1 MDRQKNTREMKK
13 NIAVI
18 LAGGSGVRFGREDTP
33 KQFLKVAG
41 KKVIEHTIDVFENN
55 NHIDEIAVVTRGE
68 YVSDIEQMIV
78 NNHYQKVKKVL
89 LGGKER
95 YHSSLSAINAYT
107 DDNDN
112 LIFHD
117 AVRPLLNDRIIN
129 DCVEALKHYDA
140 VDVAIPVADTII
152 QVDKDECIESI
163 PKRASLRSGQTPQC
177 FKRGVINK
185 AYQLAF
191 EDPAFSTTDDC
202 GVVRKYLPETPVFV
216 VKGEVFNMKITYKED
231 LFLIDKLFQL
241 KTEEGNQDSLSEITK
256 ESLKHKV
263 LVVFGGSYGI
273 GADVARLAEEQGAKV
288 YCFSR
293 SMNKVD
299 VSNIEQVEAALK
311 QVFEAEGAIHYV
323 VNTAGILV
331 KEALASMEYEQI
343 ANSVNVNVLGIIN
356 VAKASYPYLCQTQ
369 GSLLAYTSS
378 SYTRGRMM
386 YSVYSATK
394 AAVVNLVQALAEEW
408 SNDKIRV
415 NCINPERTKTPM
427 RVSNFGNEPEDTLLK
442 SETVAIAS
450 LNTITSDFTGEVID
464 VKRH

>member
-1 MDRQKNTREMKK
+1 MSK

-18 LAGGSGVRFGREDTP
+18 LAGGSGSRFGRDLP

-41 KKVIEHTIDVFENN
+41 KKVIEHTIDVFEHNSL
-55 NHIDEIAVVTRGE
+55 IDEIAVVTRPE
-68 YVSDIEQMIV
+68 FIADIEQMVV
-78 NNHYQKVKKVL
+78 NDHYVKVHKIL
-89 LGGKER
+89 IGGKER

-107 DDNDN
+107 EDTDN

-117 AVRPLLNDRIIN
+117 AVRPLVNDRIIN
-129 DCVEALKHYDA
+129 DCIEALKHYDA

-152 QVDKDECIESI
+152 KVDEMDCIHAI
-163 PKRASLRSGQTPQC
+163 PKRSELRSGQTPQC

-185 AYQLAF
+185 AYQLALK
-191 EDPAFSTTDDC
+191 DPNFVTTDDC
-202 GVVRKYLPETPVFV
+202 GVVRNYLPDTPVYV
-216 VKGEVFNMKITYKED
+216 VKGEVFNMKITFKED
-231 LFLIDKLFQL
+231 LFLVDKLFQL
-241 KTEEGNQDSLSEITK
+241 KSQEGSQDVLLEVTK
-256 ESLKHKV
+256 EQLQSKV

-273 GADVARLAEEQGAKV
+273 GADVARLAKENGAKV
-288 YCFSR
+288 YSFSR
-293 SMNKVD
+293 SMNQVD
-299 VSNIEQVEAALK
+299 VSHIEQVEDALK
-311 QVFEAEGAIHYV
+311 KVYDAQGAIHYV

-331 KEALASMEYEQI
+331 KEALATMEYERIQ
-343 ANSVNVNVLGIIN
+343 NSVNVNMLGIIN

-386 YSVYSATK
+386 YSIYSATK

-427 RVSNFGNEPEDTLLK
+427 RVSNFGNEPDDTLLK
-442 SETVAIAS
+442 SEEVAIAS
-450 LNTITSDFTGEVID
+450 LNTLVSKCTGEVID
-464 VKRH
+464 VKRKK

>member
-1 MDRQKNTREMKK
+1 MN

-18 LAGGSGVRFGREDTP
+18 LAGGSGSRFGRDLP

-41 KKVIEHTIDVFENN
+41 KKVIEHTIDVFEHNV
-55 NHIDEIAVVTRGE
+55 HIDEIAVVTRQE
-68 YVSDIEQMIV
+68 FISDIEQMVV
-78 NNHYQKVKKVL
+78 NNHYAKVRKIL
-89 LGGKER
+89 IGGKER

-107 DDNDN
+107 NDEDN

-117 AVRPLLNDRIIN
+117 AVRPLVNDRIIN
-129 DCVEALKHYDA
+129 DCIEALKHYDA

-152 QVDKDECIESI
+152 QINENDCIRTI
-163 PKRASLRSGQTPQC
+163 PTRSLLRSGQTPQC
-177 FKRGVINK
+177 FKRSVINK
-185 AYQLAF
+185 AYQIALQ
-191 EDPAFSTTDDC
+191 DPNFVTTDDC
-202 GVVRKYLPETPVFV
+202 GVVRKYLPDTPVFV
-216 VKGEVFNMKITYKED
+216 VKGEVFNMKITFKED
-231 LFLIDKLFQL
+231 LFLVDKLFQL
-241 KTEEGNQDSLSEITK
+241 KSQEGSQEALTDRTKNQ
-256 ESLKHKV
+256 LKDKV

-273 GADVARLAEEQGAKV
+273 GADVARIAKENGTKV

-293 SMNKVD
+293 SMNNVD

-311 QVFEAEGAIHYV
+311 QVYDAEGAIHYV

-331 KEALASMEYEQI
+331 KEALASMEQERI
-343 ANSVNVNVLGIIN
+343 ENSVNVNILGIIN
-356 VAKASYPYLCQTQ
+356 VAKASHPYLCKTQ

-450 LNTITSDFTGEVID
+450 LNTLTSDFTGEVID
-464 VKRH
+464 VKRK